1 MSARIHVFVTKEMKL
16 PVMLV
21 ENYHR
26 CPTPSWRPHLIG
38 RRRGLPLIG
47 EDSHLLRESP
57 YPLAVLIGPEA
68 SQG

>member
-1 MSARIHVFVTKEMKL
+1 M
-16 PVMLV
+16 
-21 ENYHR
+21 
-26 CPTPSWRPHLIG
+26 G